1 MPAPADLRGRSLL
14 AVFAHP
20 DDESI
25 ACGGLLAWCAHLGAD
40 VALLCMTR
48 GEHGR
53 NAGSAGRTRSRELR
67 AAARTLGIG
76 ALTLLD
82 HEDGM
87 LPWLS
92 ADTLRSAIARAIRA
106 RRPEVVVT
114 FDADG
119 LYWHPDHVAVHEL
132 TTAAVAALGA
142 DAPALYYV
150 TTPPGAMRRVAE
162 HAARA
167 SSWMPTSPVRPG
179 TMRRVAEHAA
189 RTRRRRG
196 PEETPAP
203 CRGDDPGGEEGG
215 DRQPRP
221 ADAGGAAGPRRPRAG
236 AGRPPPASI
245 LGVADPDAFGA
256 SAPAPTLVVD
266 AGDFATA
273 KLRALACHA
282 SQFEGSA
289 LSFVTE
295 RDAPRL
301 LGVEHYRRAAAGA
314 PGRTFLDDLGARPG
328 APDGPRGRGGAPR
341 TRQHDAIVPA
351 GVTGRAARRWRAGP
365 HVP

>member
-25 ACGGLLAWCAHLGAD
+25 ACGGLLAWCARLGAD

-53 NAGSAGRTRSRELR
+53 GGSDAGRTRSREL
-67 AAARTLGIG
+67 ADAARTLGIG

-92 ADTLRSAIARAIRA
+92 ADTLRSAIAREIRA

-150 TTPPGAMRRVAE
+150 TTPPG
-162 HAARA
+162 
-167 SSWMPTSPVRPG
+167 

-189 RTRRRRG
+189 EVAAHPRDGGALPVTTHPRDGGALPGTTRRVAEHAARSRRRHG
-196 PEETPAP
+196 RNETPAP
-203 CRGDDPGGEEGG
+203 CRDDGPGDEEGG
-215 DRQPRP
+215 NRRPRP
-221 ADAGGAAGPRRPRAG
+221 ADAAGAAGPRRPRDG
-236 AGRPPPASI
+236 AGHPPPASI

-266 AGDFATA
+266 AGDFAIP

-314 PGRTFLDDLGARPG
+314 PGRTFLDDLGAAPG
-328 APDGPRGRGGAPR
+328 APDGPRGRGGAPG
-341 TRQHDAIVPA
+341 P
-351 GVTGRAARRWRAGP
+351 AARRP
-365 HVP
+365 

>member
-25 ACGGLLAWCAHLGAD
+25 ACGGLLAWCARLGAD
-40 VALLCMTR
+40 MALLCMTR

-53 NAGSAGRTRSRELR
+53 GGGGAGRTRSRELA

-92 ADTLRSAIARAIRA
+92 ADTLRSAIAREIRA

-150 TTPPGAMRRVAE
+150 TTPPG
-162 HAARA
+162 
-167 SSWMPTSPVRPG
+167 

-189 RTRRRRG
+189 EVAAHPRDGGALPGTTHPRDGGALPGTTRRVAEHAARSHRRHG
-196 PEETPAP
+196 RNETPAP
-203 CRGDDPGGEEGG
+203 RSGDGPGGEEGG
-215 DRQPRP
+215 NRRPRP
-221 ADAGGAAGPRRPRAG
+221 ADAGGAAGPRRTRDD
-236 AGRPPPASI
+236 AGRPLPASI

-266 AGDFATA
+266 AGDFAIP

-314 PGRTFLDDLGARPG
+314 PGRTFLDDLGAAPG
-328 APDGPRGRGGAPR
+328 ASDGPRGRGGGPG
-341 TRQHDAIVPA
+341 T
-351 GVTGRAARRWRAGP
+351 AARRR
-365 HVP
+365 

>member
-25 ACGGLLAWCAHLGAD
+25 ACGGLLAWCAGLGAD
-40 VALLCMTR
+40 VALLCMTH

-53 NAGSAGRTRSRELR
+53 SGGGAGRTRSRELA

-92 ADTLRSAIARAIRA
+92 SDTLRSAIAREIRA

-150 TTPPGAMRRVAE
+150 TTPPG
-162 HAARA
+162 
-167 SSWMPTSPVRPG
+167 

-189 RTRRRRG
+189 EVAAHPRDGGALPGTTHPRDGGALPGTTRRGAEHAARPRRRHG
-196 PEETPAP
+196 RNETPAP
-203 CRGDDPGGEEGG
+203 CRGDGPGGEEGG
-215 DRQPRP
+215 DRRPR
-221 ADAGGAAGPRRPRAG
+221 DAAGRT
-236 AGRPPPASI
+236 PPASI

-266 AGDFATA
+266 AGDFAIP

-301 LGVEHYRRAAAGA
+301 LGVEHYRRADAGA
-314 PGRTFLDDLGARPG
+314 TGRTFLDDLGAAPG
-328 APDGPRGRGGAPR
+328 ASDEPRGRGGGPG
-341 TRQHDAIVPA
+341 T
-351 GVTGRAARRWRAGP
+351 AARRR
-365 HVP
+365 